1 LPMKLV
7 HGDLLGQK
15 RPRVDKNG
23 PHAP

>member
-7 HGDLLGQK
+7 RGDFLGQK